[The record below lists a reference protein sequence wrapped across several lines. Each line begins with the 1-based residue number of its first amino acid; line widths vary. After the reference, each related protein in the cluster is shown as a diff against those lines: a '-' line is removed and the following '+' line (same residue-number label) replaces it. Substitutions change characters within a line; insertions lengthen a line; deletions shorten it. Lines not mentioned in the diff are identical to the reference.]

1 VKPNWRRRSSATR
14 PLLMVLAAN
23 TAVVA
28 LATGLVTPAS
38 VLGLAGVAGGQHN
51 HGTPPPVAAPAPAPQ
66 NLADG
71 LPGLPT
77 VGSGAGDSR
86 AFAPASPGEDFSLL
100 ELYARKAQD
109 IDRLFVTARMHE
121 SGSLT
126 MNATLSVAD
135 GGGGASAKP
144 KLMRFARRARNVPP
158 HLKTKLRLVLGKSDL
173 RAAKRALRQGQSLTV
188 KISVTGRGVSG
199 KKTTAVRN
207 VRLRFEGIG
216 GVRAELA
223 QILTFLKALVGADVL
238 KQGLSTTPGPEGP
251 QGEPGRSALSDL
263 QPGETERGTVGG
275 ETAAAIDTEVAF
287 SATLP
292 IPAPF
297 GLDDDHVIVDGNSD
311 QGEETADQCT
321 GSAAD
326 PQATKGYLC
335 IYPFSHYNDRDA
347 RGFIW
352 GNTQDGNAKWGF
364 QVSWYSTADP
374 PTNTAF
380 FANWAYTAPGEAP
393 PPPEHNH

>member
-1 VKPNWRRRSSATR
+1 
-14 PLLMVLAAN
+14 
-23 TAVVA
+23 
-28 LATGLVTPAS
+28 
-38 VLGLAGVAGGQHN
+38 VLGLAGISATGHN
-51 HGTPPPVAAPAPAPQ
+51 HGTPPPVAAPAPTPENPASS
-66 NLADG
+66 
-71 LPGLPT
+71 LPALPT
-77 VGSGAGDSR
+77 VGDGGDTR
-86 AFAPASPGEDFSLL
+86 AFAPASPGEDFTLL
-100 ELYARKAQD
+100 EVYARKAQD

-121 SGSLT
+121 AGSVALD
-126 MNATLSVAD
+126 ATVAVAD
-135 GGGGASAKP
+135 GGAGAAAKP
-144 KLMRFARRARNVPP
+144 KVMRFARRARNVPP
-158 HLKTKLRLVLGKSDL
+158 HLKTKLRLVLGKADRRS
-173 RAAKRALRQGQSLTV
+173 AKRALRQGKSLTV
-188 KISVTGRGVSG
+188 KASVTGRGISG

-207 VRLRFEGIG
+207 IRLRFEGIG

-238 KQGLSTTPGPEGP
+238 KQALSTTPGPQGP
-251 QGEPGRSALSDL
+251 QGEQGDPGRSALSEL

-275 ETAAAIDTEVAF
+275 ETAAAIDTEVGY

-297 GLDDDHVIVDGNSD
+297 GLDDDHVIVDGNLD
-311 QGEETADQCT
+311 QGEETANQCK

-326 PQATKGYLC
+326 PQADPSYVC

-347 RGFIW
+347 RGFVW
-352 GNTQDGNAKWGF
+352 GNTQDGTSKWGF
-364 QVSWYSTADP
+364 QIAWYSTADP